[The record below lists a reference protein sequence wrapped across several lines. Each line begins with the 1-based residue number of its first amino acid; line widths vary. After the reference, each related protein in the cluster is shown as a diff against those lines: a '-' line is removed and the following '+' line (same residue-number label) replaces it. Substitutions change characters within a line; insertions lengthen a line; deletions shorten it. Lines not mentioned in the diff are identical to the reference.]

1 MAKFPVDAPLD
12 RVMATLQL
20 LGFHLVRRGNHI
32 SMSRQNSDGTNTP
45 LTILTQSKIARDEF
59 LDAYEKV

>member
-1 MAKFPVDAPLD
+1 
-12 RVMATLQL
+12 MATLQL